1 MTGTVFAFNIIVN
14 TNILNNVKQFIH
26 IKKEN
31 KPDNR
36 KFLRLGLQKS
46 LYQKNTDGNKLNK
59 SIIINTESG
68 YVHLVLPSHYR
79 INYNLLNKVVSER
92 SIKMNNLEDVK
103 KIFPDYVESPN
114 ITTINLIDLP
124 VYIYFITYSSDENE
138 NVYDA
143 GNFIDVMVT
152 NYKH

>member
-14 TNILNNVKQFIH
+14 TNVLNNLRQFIH
-26 IKKEN
+26 IKKGN
-31 KPDNR
+31 KPDTC
-36 KFLRLGLQKS
+36 KFLPLRIKKS
-46 LYQKNTDGNKLNK
+46 LYQENADSNKLNK

-68 YVHLVLPSHYR
+68 YALLVLPSHYR

-92 SIKMNNLEDVK
+92 SKKLNNLYEVQEV
-103 KIFPDYVESPN
+103 FPDYVHYPN
-114 ITTINLIDLP
+114 TRSINMNHLP
-124 VYIYFITYSSDENE
+124 VYIYFITYSSDEKE
-138 NVYDA
+138 SVYDA

>member
-68 YVHLVLPSHYR
+68 YALLVLPSHYR
-79 INYNLLNKVVSER
+79 INYHLLKEVVSER
-92 SIKMNNLEDVK
+92 SIKMNNLEDVE
-103 KIFPDYVESPN
+103 KIFPDYEYNSNIESIN
-114 ITTINLIDLP
+114 INNLP
-124 VYIYFITYSSDENE
+124 VYIYFITYSSDEKE
-138 NVYDA
+138 SVYDA

>member
-1 MTGTVFAFNIIVN
+1 MIGTVFAFHIIVN

-31 KPDNR
+31 KPDNC
-36 KFLRLGLQKS
+36 KFLPLGLQKS
-46 LYQKNTDGNKLNK
+46 LYQKNTDGSKLNK

-68 YVHLVLPSHYR
+68 YALLVLPSHYR
-79 INYNLLNKVVSER
+79 INYNLLNKVVAER
-92 SIKMNNLEDVK
+92 SIKMSNLEDVK
-103 KIFPDYVESPN
+103 KIFPDYVHCSN
-114 ITTINLIDLP
+114 IKSINMNYFPI
-124 VYIYFITYSSDENE
+124 YICFITYSSDGIE
-138 NVYDA
+138 NVYNA